1 MNVVDPIDIAE
12 AAVSA
17 IHYHA
22 RPRMFLNQL
31 LRLPFSDLPESALAE
46 RSRSEKPRNFSPRK
60 SRCPLV
66 VKIVP
71 DQKYLVPGRS
81 QIFRQREICAVHSPV
96 LMESSADDEPGL
108 PLACRTVI
116 SLFLLLQGQSA
127 RADLFWNFGRS
138 ANHNQSF
145 FVDPGHGSMYRRI
158 PPSNVMFTLGSRPLT
173 ETGLRSL

>member
-17 IHYHA
+17 IHYDA
-22 RPRMFLNQL
+22 RPRMFLNQQA
-31 LRLPFSDLPESALAE
+31 RLPFSDLPESALAE

-60 SRCPLV
+60 SRCSFV

-71 DQKYLVPGRS
+71 DQKNLVPSRS
-81 QIFRQREICAVHSPV
+81 QIFGQREICSVHSSVP
-96 LMESSADDEPGL
+96 MESSADDEPGFSL
-108 PLACRTVI
+108 PPRTVI
-116 SLFLLLQGQSA
+116 SLFLLLQGNA

-138 ANHNQSF
+138 ARHNQPF

-173 ETGLRSL
+173 